1 MTYKENPTEPELLSE
16 SEIGENL
23 LPGDVPAGKPQVT
36 FMGNTIDLSALSAV
50 MASAI
55 VAFSCLTCNA
65 GYYCL
70 PLIPLLLGIFG
81 LVAAREAV
89 DEKRTRWMSW
99 VGVGVGGGIF
109 ALLMIA
115 IIAYIALMIIA
126 VIFTIA
132 SENGSF

>member
-1 MTYKENPTEPELLSE
+1 MTDQENPTESALPSE
-16 SEIGENL
+16 NKIGENL

-55 VAFSCLTCNA
+55 VAFSCLTCNV

-70 PLIPLLLGIFG
+70 PLIPLLLGIVG

-89 DEKRTRWMSW
+89 DEQRTRWMSW

-109 ALLMIA
+109 ALLMVA
-115 IIAYIALMIIA
+115 IIA
-126 VIFTIA
+126 
-132 SENGSF
+132 